1 MNCRRARGLFSEYHD
16 GVLKLHGLTSAGSA
30 PCWRW
35 SASPRKGVLPRT
47 IVRGIPRR
55 GLKAD
60 LEQEVGGH
68 LSACPACRGELKS
81 FETGIR
87 ILKKLKPGRPRT
99 GGDSGT
105 AGHKD

>member
-16 GVLKLHGLTSAGSA
+16 GVLK
-30 PCWRW
+30 
-35 SASPRKGVLPRT
+35 
-47 IVRGIPRR
+47 
-55 GLKAD
+55 AD
-60 LEQEVGGH
+60 LEQEVSGH
-68 LSACPACRGELKS
+68 LSACPACRGEFKS

-87 ILKKLKPGRPRT
+87 ILKKLKPGRPWT

>member
-1 MNCRRARGLFSEYHD
+1 
-16 GVLKLHGLTSAGSA
+16 
-30 PCWRW
+30 
-35 SASPRKGVLPRT
+35 
-47 IVRGIPRR
+47 
-55 GLKAD
+55 LKAD